1 MRQAL
6 TAKSLDALKPKPKR
20 YEVHD
25 VYCPGMS
32 VRVSAQGQKVFT
44 VKFRYGLAQKR
55 MKLGVYPRISLA
67 TAREKAIDI
76 LRQVDE
82 GIDPT
87 KRRRTAN
94 MKVECICRE
103 FIRLH
108 AQPRNKSW
116 REAERILEREFI
128 VPFGQRDIREIKRF
142 DVLESMD
149 AALARGSSYQANRI
163 LSHVRKLFNWCLERG
178 IIEASPI
185 IGLKPPT
192 KEISRERALNDD
204 EVVRLLRACRNDVY
218 PFRQFTP
225 LLLAT
230 AQRRGELAEMRWSEV
245 DLEARTWVIPSE
257 RSKNGKAHVVPLSD
271 FALDILAQVPR
282 FLDCD
287 YVFTT
292 THKSPVSGFSKA
304 LRRLSLGSQTVDWRW
319 HDLRRT
325 AASGMARLGVGPHVV
340 EKVLNHVSGVISGVA
355 AVYNRHGYDNEKQEA
370 LAQWGAKLAM
380 LNRPETDS
388 AQHEFDAITLPASAC
403 GGCSNTRSDALL

>member
-1 MRQAL
+1 MQKAL
-6 TAKSLDALKPKPKR
+6 TNKTLEALKPQEKR

-25 VYCPGMS
+25 LLCPGMS
-32 VRVSAQGQKVFT
+32 VRISTQGQKVFT

-55 MKLGVYPRISLA
+55 MKLGVFPRITLA

-94 MKVECICRE
+94 MKVESVCRD

-128 VPFGQRDIREIKRF
+128 TTFGQRDIREIKRF
-142 DVLESMD
+142 DVLEMMD

-163 LSHVRKLFNWCLERG
+163 LSHIRKLFNWCVERG
-178 IIEASPI
+178 VVEASPI
-185 IGLKPPT
+185 VGLKPPT
-192 KEISRERALNDD
+192 KEISRERTLEDD

-218 PFRQFTP
+218 PFRQFAP

-230 AQRRGELAEMRWSEV
+230 AQRRGELAEMRWSEIDAV
-245 DLEARTWVIPSE
+245 AKTWVIPSE
-257 RSKNGKAHVVPLSD
+257 RSKNGKAHVVPLSA
-271 FALDILAQVPR
+271 FALEMLAEVPR

-292 THKSPVSGFSKA
+292 TRKSPVSGFSKA
-304 LRRLSLGSQTVDWRW
+304 LRRLSEGSQTADWRW

-325 AASGMARLGVGPHVV
+325 AASGMARQGVAPHVV
-340 EKVLNHVSGVISGVA
+340 EKILNHVSGIISGVA
-355 AVYNRHGYDNEKQEA
+355 AVYNRHAYDKDKVEA
-370 LAQWGAKLAM
+370 MKVWGQTLER
-380 LNRPETDS
+380 LNGER
-388 AQHEFDAITLPASAC
+388 
-403 GGCSNTRSDALL
+403 

>member
-6 TAKSLDALKPKPKR
+6 TAKALDALKPQAKR

-32 VRVSAQGQKVFT
+32 VRVSARGQKVFT

-94 MKVECICRE
+94 MKVESICRE

-128 VPFGQRDIREIKRF
+128 TTFGQRDIREIKRF
-142 DVLESMD
+142 DVLEMMD
-149 AALARGSSYQANRI
+149 GALARGSSYQANRI
-163 LSHVRKLFNWCLERG
+163 LSHVRKLFNWCVERG
-178 IIEASPI
+178 IVATSPI

-192 KEISRERALNDD
+192 KEISRERTLEDD
-204 EVVRLLRACRNDVY
+204 EVVRFLRACRNDVY
-218 PFRQFTP
+218 PFRQFAP

-230 AQRRGELAEMRWSEV
+230 AQRRGELAEMRWSEI
-245 DLEARTWVIPSE
+245 DLEAKTWVIPSE
-257 RSKNGKAHVVPLSD
+257 RSKNGKAHMVPLSG
-271 FALDILAQVPR
+271 FALEMLAEVPR

-292 THKSPVSGFSKA
+292 TRKSPVSGFSKA
-304 LRRLSLGSQTVDWRW
+304 LRRLSERSQTTNFRW

-325 AASGMARLGVGPHVV
+325 AASGMARLSAAPHVV
-340 EKVLNHVSGVISGVA
+340 EKVLNHVSGIISGVA
-355 AVYNRHGYDNEKQEA
+355 AVYNKYKYSDEAREA
-370 LAQWGAKLAM
+370 LEAWGETLSKLA
-380 LNRPETDS
+380 NQD
-388 AQHEFDAITLPASAC
+388 EFVPFA
-403 GGCSNTRSDALL
+403 GE

>member
-1 MRQAL
+1 MRQAF
-6 TAKSLDALKPKPKR
+6 TAKSLDALKPKAKR

-32 VRVSAQGQKVFT
+32 VRVSVQGQKVFS

-67 TAREKAIDI
+67 TAREKAIEI

-94 MKVECICRE
+94 MKVESVCRD

-108 AQPRNKSW
+108 AAPRNKSW

-128 VPFGQRDIREIKRF
+128 ATFGQRDIREIKRF
-142 DVLESMD
+142 DVLETMD

-163 LSHVRKLFNWCLERG
+163 LSHIRKLFNWCVERG
-178 IIEASPI
+178 VVDASPI
-185 IGLKPPT
+185 VGLKPPT
-192 KEISRERALNDD
+192 KEISRERTLQD
-204 EVVRLLRACRNDVY
+204 EEIVRLLRACRNDVY
-218 PFRQFTP
+218 PFRQFAP

-230 AQRRGELAEMRWSEV
+230 AQRRGELSEMRWSEI
-245 DLEARTWVIPSE
+245 DFETKTWVIPSD
-257 RSKNGKAHVVPLSD
+257 RSKNGKAHVVPLSA
-271 FALDILAQVPR
+271 FSLEVLAEVPR

-292 THKSPVSGFSKA
+292 TRKSPVSGFSKA
-304 LRRLSLGSQTVDWRW
+304 LRRLADGSQTTDWRW

-325 AASGMARLGVGPHVV
+325 AASGMARLSVAPHVV
-340 EKVLNHVSGVISGVA
+340 EKVLNHVSGIISGVA
-355 AVYNRHGYDNEKQEA
+355 AVYNRHGYDHEKRDALERWGSA
-370 LAQWGAKLAM
+370 LAALA
-380 LNRPETDS
+380 S
-388 AQHEFDAITLPASAC
+388 QK
-403 GGCSNTRSDALL
+403 

>member
-1 MRQAL
+1 MRKAL
-6 TAKSLDALKPKPKR
+6 TSKTLEALKPQVKR

-55 MKLGVYPRISLA
+55 MKLGIYPRISLA

-94 MKVECICRE
+94 LKVESVCRD

-128 VPFGQRDIREIKRF
+128 TTFGQRDIREIKRF
-142 DVLESMD
+142 DVLEMMD

-163 LSHVRKLFNWCLERG
+163 LSHIRKLFNWCLERG
-178 IIEASPI
+178 VIEASPI
-185 IGLKPPT
+185 VGLKPPT
-192 KEISRERALNDD
+192 KELSRERTLEDD
-204 EVVRLLRACRNDVY
+204 EVARLLRACRNDVY
-218 PFRQFTP
+218 PFRQFAP

-230 AQRRGELAEMRWSEV
+230 AQRRGELAEMRWSEI
-245 DLEARTWVIPSE
+245 DFEAKTWVIPSE
-257 RSKNGKAHVVPLSD
+257 RSKNGKAHVVPLSA
-271 FALDILAQVPR
+271 FSLGMLAEVPR
-282 FLDCD
+282 FLDCND

-292 THKSPVSGFSKA
+292 TRKSPVSGFSKA
-304 LRRLSLGSQTVDWRW
+304 LCRLSEGSDWRW

-325 AASGMARLGVGPHVV
+325 AATGMARLSVAPHVV
-340 EKVLNHVSGVISGVA
+340 EKILNHVSGIISGIS
-355 AVYNRHGYDNEKQEA
+355 AVYNRHFYDHEKRDALEQWGEA
-370 LAQWGAKLAM
+370 LSRLAS
-380 LNRPETDS
+380 EK
-388 AQHEFDAITLPASAC
+388 
-403 GGCSNTRSDALL
+403 